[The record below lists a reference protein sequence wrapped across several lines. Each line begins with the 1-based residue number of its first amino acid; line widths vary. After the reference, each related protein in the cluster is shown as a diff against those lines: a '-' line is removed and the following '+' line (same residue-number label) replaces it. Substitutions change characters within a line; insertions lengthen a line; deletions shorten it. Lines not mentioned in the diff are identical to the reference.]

1 MLIDFKE
8 GNSFIMFAKGNN
20 SRKDTT
26 YELQIKQVTYD
37 IISQC
42 RTTYSK
48 LTLNSETWQ

>member
-42 RTTYSK
+42 RTTYSN
-48 LTLNSETWQ
+48 LTLNSET